1 MNLLS
6 LNENS
11 SFIDIKFLNLKKN
24 DKLINFNLYLDKYIL
39 YFQFGYL

>member
-11 SFIDIKFLNLKKN
+11 SFIDTKFLNLKKN

-39 YFQFGYL
+39 YF